1 MDMKKIFVMI
11 LLLPL
16 FSCNDWLNVESEKS
30 VTYLNYFKSEQDLE
44 STLIAMFG
52 YEKRVC
58 GDVISRT
65 FDYTGLRCDD
75 LAERNGYRELDKNSF
90 FNMQRQENWALQY
103 NAIYLTNML
112 EENRFRFENIS
123 EERADY
129 WIAQANFIKA
139 YM

>member
-75 LAERNGYRELDKNSF
+75 LAERIPG
-90 FNMQRQENWALQY
+90 
-103 NAIYLTNML
+103 IG
-112 EENRFRFENIS
+112 
-123 EERADY
+123 
-129 WIAQANFIKA
+129 
-139 YM
+139 